1 MTEDASGWNRV
12 GEAVAL
18 AVHDELLAEFGG
30 SAGVRDSNLLGSAL
44 ARPRNLAG
52 YGSPD
57 AAALAAA
64 YAFGLTRNHPFVD
77 GNKRTAYAIALVFL
91 MDNGCSFIGTDV
103 ELVEIM
109 LAAAAG
115 EITEDAL
122 AVWFRDRIKLTG

>member
-1 MTEDASGWNRV
+1 VTEDASGWNWI
-12 GEAVAL
+12 GESVAL
-18 AVHDELLAEFGG
+18 ASHDELLAEFGG
-30 SAGVRDSNLLGSAL
+30 SAGIRDANLLGSAL
-44 ARPRNLAG
+44 ARPRNLAA

-64 YAFGLTRNHPFVD
+64 YTFGLTRNHPFVD

-91 MDNGCSFIGTDV
+91 MDNGWSFIGTDV
-103 ELVEIM
+103 ESVEIM

-122 AVWFRDRIKLTG
+122 AAWFRDRIQLTG